1 MPLGATWMLA
11 STQVLVAGPELCGTP
26 LVERVTKTLPSET
39 VPVALAVMFCT
50 VELFTVTE
58 QVAVLLTATRL
69 GPQVLL
75 VTVTPPGIDGVI
87 PKPLAVWLPG
97 RAFRVMVKVCE
108 WLTSF
113 TPLG

>member
-1 MPLGATWMLA
+1 M
-11 STQVLVAGPELCGTP
+11 E
-26 LVERVTKTLPSET
+26 
-39 VPVALAVMFCT
+39 MFCT

-97 RAFRVMVKVCE
+97 RAFRVMVMVCE

-113 TPLG
+113 TPLGAILMLASTQALVAGPELLWEPSVTRLTR